1 MYHIETQPKEVL
13 KVIET
18 VLSISKYINQN
29 TCVCKNMVSRQASH
43 FLLSSFHTGPQK
55 LADYVIVTSDPFM
68 SFEFVYLRQFDIGSD
83 IYANVS

>member
-29 TCVCKNMVSRQASH
+29 TCVCKNMVSRQDSL

-83 IYANVS
+83 IYANIS